1 MKRIIIAL
9 ALVLSAVCAEATQYS
24 KRSIIIAAKQ
34 AGKWGAVKSWIA
46 SAGMTDEFNSANY
59 ISDEIPEFATATNMI
74 VQAGIATSAEIES
87 ILAVSKDTAI
97 SDVLVR
103 RMYASDMGDE
113 NGRRRWHGKV
123 TSTSFDTNA
132 LIRVQIYEDGYT
144 HESKFAAA
152 RPTSIDQKI
161 SAADLKAR
169 RDAAAK
175 VAAEFVEKRRLAR
188 IAELQTNMAYNV
200 QITMKGKKWPED
212 LATVYL
218 QHELNTLVGTN
229 FVNAIV
235 TPK

>member
-74 VQAGIATSAEIES
+74 VQAGIATSEEIES

-97 SDVLVR
+97 PDALLR
-103 RMYASDMGDE
+103 RMYASDME
-113 NGRRRWHGKV
+113 TEVGRRRWHGRVKCA
-123 TSTSFDTNA
+123 TFDTNT
-132 LIRVQIYEDGYT
+132 LTKVTVHEDGYT
-144 HESKFAAA
+144 HESKFASSQPA
-152 RPTSIDQKI
+152 SIDQKI

-175 VAAEFVEKRRLAR
+175 VAAEFAERRRLAR

-200 QITMKGKKWPED
+200 QITMQGKKWPED

-218 QHELNTLVGTN
+218 QHELNTLLGTN
-229 FVNAIV
+229 TVNAVV
-235 TPK
+235 TPQ